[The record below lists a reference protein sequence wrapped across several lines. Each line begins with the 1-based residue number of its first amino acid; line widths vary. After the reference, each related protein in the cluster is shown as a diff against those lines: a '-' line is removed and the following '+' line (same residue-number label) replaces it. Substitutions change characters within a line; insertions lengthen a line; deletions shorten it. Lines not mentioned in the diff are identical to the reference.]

1 MIKLRL
7 AALAALL
14 TLSACSSGHAPGKA
28 GVEVENAWARLPAL
42 SDRPGAA
49 YFTLRNNGPR
59 AVLAGVQSA
68 RVQRIELHDEAMSG
82 GGMGEMMHMTP
93 VTEVAISQ
101 GSTAAFQP
109 GGKHAML
116 FGMDPKLKEG
126 DQLPLTFV
134 VRDGHKIEAQAKL
147 VAVGAPAP

>member
-1 MIKLRL
+1 MIKLRF

-14 TLSACSSGHAPGKA
+14 TLSACSSGHEPDKA
-28 GVEVENAWARLPAL
+28 GIEVENAWARLPAL
-42 SDRPGAA
+42 PDRPGAA
-49 YFTLRNNGPR
+49 YFTLRNYGAG
-59 AVLAGVQSA
+59 AVLTGVQSP
-68 RVQRIELHDEAMSG
+68 RVQRIELHDEAMTGS
-82 GGMGEMMHMTP
+82 GMGGMMHMTP
-93 VTEVAISQ
+93 LTEVAISQ

-126 DQLPLTFV
+126 GQLPLTFV
-134 VRDGHKIEAQAKL
+134 FRDGHRIDAQAKL